1 MSWHFNAEQPLY
13 MQISNVI
20 MTRIFSG
27 EYPVSSRIPS
37 IRDLA
42 VEAGVNPN
50 TMQKAFAELEE
61 KQIVLTNRTAGRVVT
76 SDVEII
82 DKLRFEMAT
91 SLISDCKSKLENCG
105 ITQQQIRTILNNI
118 SEN

>member
-1 MSWHFNAEQPLY
+1 
-13 MQISNVI
+13 

-27 EYPVSSRIPS
+27 EYPVGSRIPS

-76 SDVEII
+76 SDAQTI
-82 DKLRFEMAT
+82 DKLRLEMA
-91 SLISDCKSKLENCG
+91 SYLISDCKTKLENYG
-105 ITQQQIRTILNNI
+105 ITMQQIRTILDNI
-118 SEN
+118 IET